1 VRADDEIMRFD
12 FAQPIG
18 DAPTARAALKA
29 MVAEARA

>member
-1 VRADDEIMRFD
+1 MMRFD
-12 FAQPIG
+12 FSQPIT